1 MGESGRQV
9 QLLGNR
15 LKWRGRGTSFAVILA
30 FFAAAFGGS
39 SAAQKPVRSPIPAA
53 PAPPSGGWHNV
64 SLGDY
69 RKHLEALSA
78 VVEACAKAR
87 DAKACNPAL
96 VGQDDRVA
104 LGNDSNAKRRPVRYD
119 WLRVLMMRGQKKD
132 TPRKANI
139 PASAKNAQASPDA
152 LPPPPTATE
161 LLRAAEKRLT
171 ADEAQAN
178 GTAEAEPN
186 YNAQRAALQQVLA
199 GREFR
204 GLRRTARGESLA
216 EKIDNWL
223 NSLFAGAARLG
234 ARAPWLGRAVVAL
247 FILIVCVGLVWGL
260 LRVERRRRIRLTP
273 EAMPAPDAP
282 SARDWQLWLE
292 DARKAAREGLWREA
306 IHLVYWAAI
315 SRLESR
321 RLWPADRA
329 RTPREYL
336 TLMAGEDPRRAGLAA
351 LTGNFERTWY
361 GGRAAGE
368 REFRQAEELA
378 QELIA
383 GGGISPAGGQGV
395 AR

>member
-1 MGESGRQV
+1 V
-9 QLLGNR
+9 
-15 LKWRGRGTSFAVILA
+15 
-30 FFAAAFGGS
+30 
-39 SAAQKPVRSPIPAA
+39 PA
-53 PAPPSGGWHNV
+53 SGGWYDV
-64 SLGDY
+64 SRADY
-69 RKHLEALSA
+69 RKHLEALKT

-104 LGNDSNAKRRPVRYD
+104 LGNDSNAERRPVRYD
-119 WLRVLMMRGQKKD
+119 WLRVLMIQGQKKD
-132 TPRKANI
+132 APQKARTPAGTEN
-139 PASAKNAQASPDA
+139 SQASPDV
-152 LPPPPTATE
+152 LPPPPTTTQ
-161 LLRAAEKRLT
+161 LLQAAEKRLA

-178 GTAEAEPN
+178 GPAETEPDN
-186 YNAQRAALQQVLA
+186 KAQRAVLQQVLA

-204 GLRRTARGESLA
+204 GLRQTPRGESLA

-234 ARAPWLGRAVVAL
+234 ARAPWLGRVVVTL
-247 FILIVCVGLVWGL
+247 FILLVCVGLVWGL
-260 LRVERRRRIRLTP
+260 LQMERRRRIRLMP

-282 SARDWQLWLE
+282 SARDWQRWLE
-292 DARKAAREGLWREA
+292 DAREAAREGLWREA

-351 LTGNFERTWY
+351 LTGSFERTWY

-368 REFRQAEELA
+368 REYRQAEELA
-378 QELIA
+378 QGLIA
-383 GGGISPAGGQGV
+383 GGGISAAGGQGV